1 MFNDERTNILCVEI
15 SPKSISDIYR
25 VSEQIR
31 RDFYYVKKNYRDNF
45 EGIDEMIFS
54 INQEKIKEEHLKEVL
69 EKIGEKK
76 DLKTKTITLR
86 MTEVECA
93 TLKTKTKLLNQPL
106 SRFFIEAGEQVKAPG
121 FSEI

>member
-1 MFNDERTNILCVEI
+1 
-15 SPKSISDIYR
+15 
-25 VSEQIR
+25 
-31 RDFYYVKKNYRDNF
+31 
-45 EGIDEMIFS
+45 MIFS